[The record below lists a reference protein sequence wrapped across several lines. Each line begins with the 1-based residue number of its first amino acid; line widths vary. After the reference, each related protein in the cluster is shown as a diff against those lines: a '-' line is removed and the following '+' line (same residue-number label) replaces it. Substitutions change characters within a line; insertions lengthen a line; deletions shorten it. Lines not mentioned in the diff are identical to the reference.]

1 MPDRPIKAR
10 NVVSPYPRA
19 ILRVVKSWA
28 GPCVVLGATTTT
40 AIRVQSPS
48 NVVVPLYDGMGRVSR
63 GVAATTLRRAAG
75 VPVDVFVVE
84 VKTPSGVQ
92 GYGMLAV
99 PQALE
104 PRFLVE
110 EG

>member
-1 MPDRPIKAR
+1 M
-10 NVVSPYPRA
+10 
-19 ILRVVKSWA
+19 KSWA
-28 GPCVVLGATTTT
+28 APCVVLGATTTT
-40 AIRVQSPS
+40 AIRVEFPL

-63 GVAATTLRRAAG
+63 GAAATTLRRAAG
-75 VPVDVFVVE
+75 MPVDIFVVE
-84 VKTPSGVQ
+84 VKTPSRVQ

-110 EG
+110 KG